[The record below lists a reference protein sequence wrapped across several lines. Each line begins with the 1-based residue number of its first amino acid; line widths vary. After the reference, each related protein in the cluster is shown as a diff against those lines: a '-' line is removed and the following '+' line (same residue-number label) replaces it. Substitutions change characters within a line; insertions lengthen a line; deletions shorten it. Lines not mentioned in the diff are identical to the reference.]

1 MIVPILGN
9 VFYSITLDPTV
20 WIFDDRKILLDE
32 AFSGKGSNSEEA
44 DDLEL
49 ASQRF
54 NREIFE
60 VKMNRPPVNRS
71 ISKLEG
77 EKILKNSYVMP
88 LYDFIQNAE
97 VKPDATH
104 GVLLSEYEETK
115 ISLTDL
121 ENGYFLFAVDGKP
134 IKDNGPVHFFY
145 QDGSNKD
152 NPITNIKKII
162 IH

>member
-1 MIVPILGN
+1 MIVPIMGN

-20 WIFDDRKILLDE
+20 WIFDDRKILLSD
-32 AFSGKGSNSEEA
+32 AFSDKGRNSAEV

-54 NREIFE
+54 NREVFD

-77 EKILKNSYVMP
+77 ETILKNSYVMP
-88 LYDFIQNAE
+88 LHDFIKNAE
-97 VKPDATH
+97 VKASATH
-104 GVLLSEYEETK
+104 AILVSDEVETE
-115 ISLTDL
+115 ISIADL
-121 ENGYFLFAVDGKP
+121 ENGYFLFAIDGKP
-134 IKDNGPVHFFY
+134 IKENGPVHFFY

-152 NPITNIKKII
+152 KPLTNIKQII